1 MERTLAM
8 IKPDG
13 LSGNHMEK
21 IKEVILDSGF
31 EIVEEAVVQLDAQRA
46 SLFYVE
52 HSSRSFFDSL
62 VKYMTS
68 GPVLVMIL
76 ERPDAILHWRVLIGP
91 TDARKAKTSHPNSI
105 RAMCGVDSEKNCVHG
120 SDSPQ
125 SAAREILFFFGDVR
139 SDTVEHDEL

>member
-62 VKYMTS
+62 VKYMTRYCC
-68 GPVLVMIL
+68 P
-76 ERPDAILHWRVLIGP
+76 
-91 TDARKAKTSHPNSI
+91 KTSVFCLLHKASKS
-105 RAMCGVDSEKNCVHG
+105 SELLGQCRLYQHEKYEMH
-120 SDSPQ
+120 Q
-125 SAAREILFFFGDVR
+125 M
-139 SDTVEHDEL
+139 